1 MKKIFKEI
9 SLYTLPFLGILIL
22 LVFINIV
29 KKDFTYGHYL
39 HSTYKPSYNWFHE
52 LTVLPINKFFIKLKN
67 DKEEYIPKIRLYASQ
82 PKLNSLLAKLPNS
95 TKSWKTGKIIH
106 DSEKKNLKDISFRLR
121 GDNPDNW
128 LLEKKSFRIKF
139 RKSQMNGRHR
149 YYNYLPF
156 ESRILISNRIAKN
169 LDLLAPKVRP
179 VELIINE
186 EKKGLYLELEHFN
199 ENFLRRNKIMPV
211 NFYKGENYNQEIK
224 LGLGNNLYSNV
235 GLWSKEAYFNF
246 YEKRNN
252 QDLKNFL
259 RILKQSK
266 NNQKKFKELK
276 TFLDEQ
282 YIGRYLAYIILSQNY
297 HVSKFH
303 NNRIVFDTWK
313 GQVFPAITDPD
324 NSSDIEINFDKSS
337 NDLTSILNQS
347 SEFINMKYKYL
358 HQFIFNE
365 KILIKEI
372 NYLNQIKDK
381 IKGVLKNDPTKI
393 NIFLDPFGKND
404 NYKIIEKNIQILAKR
419 QKTLKNELEIIPN
432 ASWTINDKNFSIVID
447 SQLPI
452 NGVELL
458 FDNKIPDWVFI
469 DENYN
474 KVYDKNEQKFFKKG
488 DKIFLDVSLYSN
500 RVNVAENNNL
510 FYDNIFTSATKFNLI
525 SSNGSSPSNIKI
537 INYFLKDPITLKYT
551 KKIYG
556 AQTNQLNKVIINS
569 KIKPESKILSGKIAV
584 NNDMIFEGP
593 VKIEPGTIFL
603 LDKNINIIFKNK
615 VEAVGDINNKIVF
628 KASSNKPWGTVA
640 LLGKNTSESKL
651 NFIEFYDGSGS
662 FSDQYSFTSMFS
674 IHNTSNIDLK
684 NITFKNN
691 HFFDDMMH
699 VIYSSNIKMSNLNF
713 YDAFGDAI
721 DIDICD
727 RIEISNSKFF
737 NSKNDG
743 IDLMESS
750 VNISN
755 VNIFNS
761 QDKAISIGESSN
773 AKLQNS
779 TLENNKI
786 AIAVKDNSKV
796 FVENVNFFENKNQI
810 SAYKKNLQYGSG
822 GEASISDSLFK
833 SKNNNFLTENSKIK
847 IKESKIEGSLNKK
860 GSQIFINDRK

>member
-9 SLYTLPFLGILIL
+9 SIYSLPFLGVIIL

-52 LTVLPINKFFIKLKN
+52 LTILPINKFFIKLKN
-67 DKEEYIPKIRLYASQ
+67 DKKEYIPQIRLYASE
-82 PKLNSLLAKLPNS
+82 PKLNSLLEDLPNS

-106 DSEKKNLKDISFRLR
+106 DSEKNNLKDISFRLR
-121 GDNPDNW
+121 GDNPANW

-139 RKSQMNGRHR
+139 RKSQMNGRYR

-156 ESRILISNRIAKN
+156 EPRVLISNRIAN
-169 LDLLAPKVRP
+169 HLNLLAPEVRP

-246 YEKRNN
+246 YEEKYN

-266 NNQKKFKELK
+266 NNQIKFKQLK
-276 TFLDEQ
+276 TFLDKQ
-282 YIGRYLAYIILSQNY
+282 YIAKYLAYVIISQNY
-297 HVSKFH
+297 HVSKYH
-303 NNRIVFDTWK
+303 NNRIIFDTWK
-313 GQVFPAITDPD
+313 GQVFPVITDPD
-324 NSSDIEINFDKSS
+324 NSHNIELNFDKSS
-337 NDLTSILNQS
+337 NDLISILNQN
-347 SEFINMKYKYL
+347 SEFLDMKYRYL

-372 NYLNQIKDK
+372 NYLKQIKDK
-381 IKGVLKNDPTKI
+381 INSVLKNDPTKI
-393 NIFLDPFGKND
+393 NIFLDPLGKND
-404 NYKIIEKNIQILAKR
+404 NYEILEKNIQILSER
-419 QKTLKNELEIIPN
+419 QNTLKKELEKIPN
-432 ASWTINDKNFSIVID
+432 VLWTKNDKNFSIVLD

-458 FDNKIPDWVFI
+458 FDNEIPDWVFI

-474 KVYDKNEQKFFKKG
+474 KIYDKNERKFFKKNN
-488 DKIFLDVSLYSN
+488 KIFLDVSLYAN
-500 RVNVAENNNL
+500 RVNIAKNDNL
-510 FYDNIFTSATKFNLI
+510 FYDNIFNSATKFNLI
-525 SSNGSSPSNIKI
+525 SSNGVAPSNIKI

-569 KIKPESKILSGKIAV
+569 KIKPEFKTLSGTIIV
-584 NNDMIFEGP
+584 NKNMLFERP

-603 LDKNINIIFKNK
+603 LDKDINIIFKDK
-615 VEAVGDINNKIVF
+615 VEAIGDRNNKIVF
-628 KASSNKPWGTVA
+628 KGSSKEAWGTVA
-640 LLGKNTSESKL
+640 LLGKNTSGSKF
-651 NFIEFYDGSGS
+651 NNIEFHDGSGS
-662 FSDQYSFTSMFS
+662 FTDQYSFTSMFS
-674 IHNTSNIDLK
+674 IHNTSNINLK

-699 VIYSSNIKMSNLNF
+699 VIYSSNVKMNNLNF
-713 YDAFGDAI
+713 YNAFGDAI
-721 DIDICD
+721 DIDVCD
-727 RIEISNSKFF
+727 KIEISNSEIF

-750 VNISN
+750 VKISN
-755 VNIFNS
+755 VNIYNS

-773 AKLQNS
+773 AKLKNS
-779 TLENNKI
+779 TLENNQI
-786 AIAVKDNSKV
+786 AVAVKDNSKV
-796 FVENVNFFENKNQI
+796 SIENVNFFENENQI
-810 SAYKKNLQYGSG
+810 SAYKKNLQYGTG
-822 GEASISDSLFK
+822 GEASIINSLFK
-833 SKNNNFLTENSKIK
+833 SKTNNFLSENSKIK
-847 IKESKIEGSLNKK
+847 IKDSKIDGLLKQK
-860 GSQIFINDRK
+860 GSEIFINDRK